1 MRGENTSKVEHRNLK
16 MRKMEVGM
24 EIGQERS
31 WEIGETLPHRE
42 GQRHDWNPNP
52 KIRMSAQ
59 IDQR

>member
-1 MRGENTSKVEHRNLK
+1 

-31 WEIGETLPHRE
+31 CEIGETLPHRE
-42 GQRHDWNPNP
+42 GQRHDWNLNL